1 MTQAQRNLLGA
12 GLFLGLA
19 LMGGR
24 LAGFGREVL
33 IASSFGLSVEA
44 DIAIILLSIPD
55 LLVNLLLSGGLSVA
69 LVPALRSADSDKAA
83 ALFLQ
88 ASVVVGGGFAVLAAI
103 FAVAPT
109 VWLYLLAPGLLSPLR
124 WLDSWMI
131 YAIAAAI
138 PLTALS
144 GVSSAA
150 LNSKDRF
157 FVAGC
162 GTLIFNLCIIGG
174 LFYALAVGGRH
185 LSWLC
190 AGIFLGALVRWAS
203 QLSALRVGRLP
214 TKHDVSCGWVL
225 DRQLLLGFVAGLASA
240 SLLVIVPLFLRAVA
254 SWLGEGELAAFNYAV
269 KLIELPLGILI
280 TTLATVAFPRLSEAH
295 DQQDIVAF
303 NEILRVSLQRS
314 VLLSIVIVL
323 CGLPFIDAAIF
334 ILFGA
339 GQIGTAGLQH
349 ITALTQVALL
359 SVPFVGI
366 SSLAA
371 AAVNAR
377 RRPGQVLRRTAAVM
391 LFLPLLCIP
400 GLWLKEPIALMLALP
415 IFHMMLAINLA
426 RAAGGALL
434 NAGLGGAYIL
444 PLGALIAVVVSV
456 AVLIDLFC
464 LKPAG
469 SWLVGP
475 LAIWRL
481 GLAGIAFSISA
492 ITALHM
498 MRSRERVACNEA
510 NI

>member
-1 MTQAQRNLLGA
+1 MAQAQRNLLGA

-19 LMGGR
+19 LMSGR

-33 IASSFGLSVEA
+33 IASSFGLSAEA

-55 LLVNLLLSGGLSVA
+55 LLVNLLLSGGISVA

-88 ASVVVGGGFAVLAAI
+88 ATIVVGGGFAALAVI

-109 VWLYLLAPGLLSPLR
+109 VWFYLLAPGALSPLR
-124 WLDSWMI
+124 WLDNWMI

-138 PLTALS
+138 PLTAIS

-150 LNSKDRF
+150 LNSRDRF

-174 LFYALAVGGRH
+174 LFYALAVGERY

-190 AGIFLGALVRWAS
+190 VGILLGALVRWVV
-203 QLSALRVGRLP
+203 QLLALRVRLLP
-214 TKHDVSCGWVL
+214 NRCGASCGWVL
-225 DRQLLLGFVAGLASA
+225 DQKLLLGFFAGLTSA
-240 SLLVIVPLFLRAVA
+240 SLLVIVPLLLRAGA
-254 SWLGEGELAAFNYAV
+254 SWLGEGELAAFNYAI

-295 DQQDIVAF
+295 ERQHITAF

-314 VLLSIVIVL
+314 VLLSIVIVM
-323 CGLPFIDAAIF
+323 CGLAFIDAAIS

-339 GQIGTAGLQH
+339 GQIGVADLHH
-349 ITALTQVALL
+349 ITTLTQVALL

-371 AAVNAR
+371 AAVNAQ

-391 LFLPLLCIP
+391 LLLPLLCIP
-400 GLWLKEPIALMLALP
+400 GLWLKEPIVLMLALP

-426 RAAGGALL
+426 RAAGESVLKV
-434 NAGLGGAYIL
+434 GLGETYIF
-444 PLGALIAVVVSV
+444 PLGVLVAVVVSV
-456 AVLIDLFC
+456 AILIDFMF
-464 LKPAG
+464 LKPAE

-481 GLAGIAFSISA
+481 GLAGIAFGISTVA
-492 ITALHM
+492 ILYV
-498 MRSRERVACNEA
+498 MRLQERVICNEA
-510 NI
+510 DI